1 MLDAPDVAAGATEAP
16 DREGG
21 TEAVNA
27 AAPPACCPAHK
38 QSVRVQ
44 GRGAQIHSGLSM
56 RMAVGSRCNS

>member
-27 AAPPACCPAHK
+27 AAPPAHK